1 MFVLLIGILKCGLIQ
16 RKDALLCPTTNDR
29 EILHLPWVPARPR
42 YCLTRLHFPL
52 HGAQLAPNTCLNQ
65 FVFLFSL
72 RANVRERKEI
82 NMQGRELPIVPW
94 MQYRDAYF
102 ENENYLVQIG
112 FWFCWKQTSLRQNDQ
127 GKRAGQWKPRLLE
140 NAFI

>member
-1 MFVLLIGILKCGLIQ
+1 
-16 RKDALLCPTTNDR
+16 
-29 EILHLPWVPARPR
+29 
-42 YCLTRLHFPL
+42 
-52 HGAQLAPNTCLNQ
+52 
-65 FVFLFSL
+65 
-72 RANVRERKEI
+72 
-82 NMQGRELPIVPW
+82 MQGRELPIVLW
-94 MQYRDAYF
+94 MQYRDAHF